1 MPTRRADL
9 IRRLGLGVALGAL
22 VCAPA
27 NSAPASATEPAT
39 PQIRTG
45 AWGFDAAGQDLK
57 VKPGDDFFRYANG
70 GFLDALDIPPDRSG
84 YGIDY
89 ILSETA
95 AARVRTIL
103 EATDTPPPA
112 AAADAQRTRA
122 LYRAFMDEAKVDA
135 LGARPLAR
143 EVADVRAISSRA
155 ELAALMG
162 RSVGNFQSSIFALDI
177 RPDAKIP
184 TRYAVRLDQYGLG
197 LPDRDYYLKPE
208 FAVQKAKYRAYIAQM
223 LRLAGWAD
231 ADAQADAV
239 LAFETEIAKV
249 SWARQELRDPDKTY
263 NPMTVAELSTT
274 APGFA
279 WRTYFDA
286 AELSGVNRVIVAEVS
301 SITKMAALY
310 AATPLPTLKA
320 WAAFHLADDAAP
332 FLPDA
337 FDAAHFAFHGTVLTG
352 QPQQRPRWKRAVALD
367 DEYVG
372 EAVGRVYVAQYFPP
386 EAKAKI
392 AALVENL
399 RVAMRVRILKLDWMS
414 PETKQA
420 ALVKLAKLNV
430 KLGYPDKWRDY
441 SGLVLTPDDLYG
453 DIERA
458 AAFEWR
464 RQVKRL
470 DQPVDRTEWQMT
482 PQTVNAYY
490 SPTENEIVFPAA
502 QLQAP
507 YFDVGFDMAA
517 NYGGIGAVIG
527 HEMTHGF
534 DDEGRKFDGTGAL
547 ANWWTPGDA
556 ARFEAKTAVLG
567 AQYDTYSPYAGVH
580 VNGKLTMGENIA
592 DLGGVLIAL
601 DAYHDALGD
610 KPAKTLDGL
619 SGDQRFFL
627 AYGQSWR
634 EKARED
640 SVRKQLVDDPHSPE
654 AYRVNGVVRNIDA
667 WYGSFGVKP
676 GDTLYLAPADR
687 ARIW

>member
-1 MPTRRADL
+1 MPFLHPTLA
-9 IRRLGLGVALGAL
+9 RRLGSVLCVSA
-22 VCAPA
+22 VCLAASPAPA
-27 NSAPASATEPAT
+27 APAADVP

-45 AWGFDAAGQDLK
+45 HWGFDAAGQDMK
-57 VKPGDDFFRYANG
+57 VRPGDDFFRYANG
-70 GFLDALDIPPDRSG
+70 GFLDALDIPADRSRF
-84 YGIDY
+84 GIDY
-89 ILSETA
+89 ILAATA
-95 AARVRTIL
+95 EARVRTIL
-103 EATDTPPPA
+103 EATDAPPPA

-122 LYRAFMDEAKVDA
+122 LYRAFMDEAKVEA
-135 LGARPLAR
+135 LGARPLAPDL
-143 EVADVRAISSRA
+143 AQVRAVASRT

-162 RSVGNFQSSIFALDI
+162 RAQINFQSAIFGLSIG
-177 RPDAKIP
+177 PDAKSP
-184 TRYAVRLDQYGLG
+184 DAYAVGLGQDGLG
-197 LPDRDYYLKPE
+197 LPDRDYYLQPQ
-208 FAVQKAKYRAYIAQM
+208 FAAQKAKYHAYIAQM
-223 LRLAGWAD
+223 LRLAGWPG

-249 SWARQELRDPDKTY
+249 SWAREDERDPDRTY
-263 NPMTVAELSTT
+263 NPTTVAELEKA
-274 APGFA
+274 APGFP
-279 WRTYFDA
+279 WRVYLDA
-286 AELSGVNRVIVAEVS
+286 AELPRVTRVIVAEKTALPK
-301 SITKMAALY
+301 IAALY
-310 AATPLPTLKA
+310 AATPLPVLKA
-320 WAAFHLADDAAP
+320 WAAFHLADSAAP

-352 QPQQRPRWKRAVALD
+352 QPQQRARWKRAVDVDNL
-367 DEYVG
+367 YVG

-399 RVAMRVRILKLDWMS
+399 RIALRARILRLDWMS
-414 PETKQA
+414 PATKQA
-420 ALVKLAKLNV
+420 ALVKLDKLNV
-430 KLGYPDKWRDY
+430 KLAYPDKWRDY

-453 DIERA
+453 DVERA
-458 AAFEWR
+458 TAFEWR
-464 RQVKRL
+464 RQVRRL
-470 DQPVDRTEWQMT
+470 DQPVDRAEWQMT

-490 SPTENEIVFPAA
+490 NPTANEIVFPAA

-507 YFDVGFDMAA
+507 YFDVGFDLAA

-534 DDEGRKFDGTGAL
+534 DDEGRKFNGDGAL
-547 ANWWTPGDA
+547 ADWWTPADA
-556 ARFEAKTAVLG
+556 AGFDKRTAVLG
-567 AQYDTYSPYAGVH
+567 AQYDAYSPYAGVH

-601 DAYHDALGD
+601 DAYHAALGAA
-610 KPAKTLDGL
+610 PAKTVDGL

-654 AYRVNGVVRNIDA
+654 AYRVNGVVRNVDG
-667 WYGSFGVKP
+667 WYAGFGVQP
-676 GDTLYLAPADR
+676 GDKLYLPPAAR